1 MGKTNVLIVFGP
13 GMRKPRTGY
22 SQSAATPSVRS
33 LVRPRISIYCQV
45 LTVAPD
51 LALATM
57 SCQRLALSSSTTH
70 SGDGKLAVKPQQ
82 VQEFVTRVEKRT

>member
-22 SQSAATPSVRS
+22 SQSAAPPSVRS
-33 LVRPRISIYCQV
+33 IVRPRISIYCQV

-51 LALATM
+51 L
-57 SCQRLALSSSTTH
+57 
-70 SGDGKLAVKPQQ
+70 GV
-82 VQEFVTRVEKRT
+82 V

>member
-1 MGKTNVLIVFGP
+1 MEKTNVLLVFGP

-22 SQSAATPSVRS
+22 SQSAAPPSVRS

-51 LALATM
+51 LADTRFTPIANIA
-57 SCQRLALSSSTTH
+57 RENH
-70 SGDGKLAVKPQQ
+70 SGENHSEAIQGK
-82 VQEFVTRVEKRT
+82 